1 MKYPKRV
8 TVIELENAPFRNSD
22 AADDWARTHGVIGLM
37 SNVDTGGKGEIS
49 ISARSIDKMLSGS
62 ALQKSVTPAIH
73 YAALMRLR
81 DIIRESF
88 VGEIHPDRMK
98 RDGKRSPAN
107 GVNPD
112 VTVLRLYG
120 CVAFGDI
127 PLRAKVTL
135 KQYVDPNEKAKAYS
149 YGAPSKLG

>member
-8 TVIELENAPFRNSD
+8 TVIELENAPFRCAKD
-22 AADDWARTHGVIGLM
+22 AVVWAKQHGVVGLM
-37 SNVDTGGKGEIS
+37 SD
-49 ISARSIDKMLSGS
+49 
-62 ALQKSVTPAIH
+62 
-73 YAALMRLR
+73 
-81 DIIRESF
+81 
-88 VGEIHPDRMK
+88 EIHPDRMK
-98 RDGKRSPAN
+98 RDGRRSPAN

-149 YGAPSKLG
+149 YEISNIEVLKGNAGVEPLPSDRTSMDVSILLNGVCDVNGEPLLK